1 MMGKI
6 RRALQMPG
14 STPKTK
20 TTILSRGGLPVS
32 GNIIGIK
39 VNIGNTMHSHI
50 SSSND
55 FIGSLKES

>member
-6 RRALQMPG
+6 RRALPG
-14 STPKTK
+14 STPTL
-20 TTILSRGGLPVS
+20 IGDGCLFP

-39 VNIGNTMHSHI
+39 QNIGNTMHSHI

-55 FIGSLKES
+55 FRLIERKIGDECIM